1 MIYVFDTSS
10 FRVLKNFY
18 PPRFPTLWRN
28 VNSMIE
34 AEELISVRE
43 VARELKDFGEEDLLK
58 SLARK
63 HKGIFVTPDADEQ
76 VFVQRI
82 FSKPHFRALISQ
94 KALLQG
100 KPVADPFVIAAAAI
114 REGTVV
120 TQEGLKPNAAKIP
133 NVCRAFDVPYLNLE
147 AFMADQGWEF

>member
-18 PPRFPTLWRN
+18 PPRFPTLWKN
-28 VNSMIE
+28 VGLMME
-34 AEELISVRE
+34 AGDLISVRE
-43 VARELKDFGEEDLLK
+43 VARELKDFGEDDLLK

-63 HKGIFVTPDADEQ
+63 HKAIFLAPDGDEQ
-76 VFVQRI
+76 AFVQRI

-94 KALLQG
+94 RALLQG

-120 TQEGLKPNAAKIP
+120 TQEALKPNAAKIP

-147 AFMADQGWEF
+147 DFMAQQGWEF